1 MEAPAVTRYRR
12 PFLAP
17 VWLTMLAV
25 VFALIVAFVIYRS
38 ATTTVVVLVRPV
50 EKEAG
55 TIDDPPLSPD
65 GEQRAER
72 LAEMLGEKTGV
83 GRIDA
88 IYVSD
93 ARHAQQVITPLA
105 DRLGKRPV
113 VIPSGDVG
121 AMASRLTRGHDRE
134 SVLFVGD
141 GSNVPQLVQELS
153 GIEVG
158 PVTEKEHD
166 TLNEGADQVRD
177 LTARGDVLVAIDVR
191 REARYDKRADDTA
204 TGVNRHRQAR
214 PATGGDGDRTFHRVA
229 NDARIALRVIDDEDA
244 TREDRREVPV
254 VDGIPTGWIEVS
266 RVAPRPHC
274 WSGATMLREHSER
287 AAVILE
293 VGDDHSIVRYEALG
307 SGREFNVQ

>member
-1 MEAPAVTRYRR
+1 MEAPAVTRHRR

-25 VFALIVAFVIYRS
+25 VFALFVGFVIYRS
-38 ATTTVVVLVRPV
+38 ATITVVVLVRPV

-93 ARHAQQVITPLA
+93 ARHSQQVIAPLA

-121 AMASRLTRGHDRE
+121 AMATRLTRGHDKE
-134 SVLFVGD
+134 SVLFVGN
-141 GSNVPQLVQELS
+141 GNNVPQLVQELT

-166 TLNEGADQVRD
+166 TL
-177 LTARGDVLVAIDVR
+177 
-191 REARYDKRADDTA
+191 Y
-204 TGVNRHRQAR
+204 
-214 PATGGDGDRTFHRVA
+214 
-229 NDARIALRVIDDEDA
+229 
-244 TREDRREVPV
+244 V
-254 VDGIPTGWIEVS
+254 VSIPTFGRASV
-266 RVAPRPHC
+266 
-274 WSGATMLREHSER
+274 LRL
-287 AAVILE
+287 I
-293 VGDDHSIVRYEALG
+293 
-307 SGREFNVQ
+307 N